1 MVVWLNVLL
10 KRPKNMAKDITKK
23 IVVKKET
30 TKKVE
35 TTPVVTAPEFKTSV
49 YTDKNIKISPRKLRL
64 LAMSIKKL
72 SPQKA
77 AIKLALTNTKAA
89 RVLASALKTVVSTA
103 KNNYNLLPESLIFD
117 SIQVDEGPKIKR
129 MDKSHGSHFS
139 RGIII
144 KRHSRLIIIVKGQ
157 VK

>member
-1 MVVWLNVLL
+1 
-10 KRPKNMAKDITKK
+10 MAKEIIKKTIIKKEITKK
-23 IVVKKET
+23 VAA
-30 TKKVE
+30 
-35 TTPVVTAPEFKTSV
+35 TPVVATPVATPEFKSSV

-64 LAMSIKKL
+64 LANSIKKFSPTEASVKL
-72 SPQKA
+72 S
-77 AIKLALTNTKAA
+77 LTNTKAA
-89 RVLASALKTVVSTA
+89 RILTAALKTVVSTA
-103 KNNYNLLPESLIFD
+103 KNNYNLSPESLKFE

-139 RGIII
+139 RGIIM